1 MIDLKKYREDRTELE
16 ESLKKRNVEADLD
29 RLFDLESQVRK
40 AKQDTEVLK
49 GNRNQLSQ
57 RIAKEKLSDE
67 ERASIVSKVK
77 SMASD
82 ISGNDKAIKDLQTQ
96 LNDILFGLPN
106 ILDPEV
112 PVGNGE
118 DDNKVVATHG
128 EIPEFNFPVKDHVEL
143 GEKLGVFS
151 FETGVKL
158 SGSRFTLLKNF
169 GAKMERAL
177 INFMLD
183 THTTEHG
190 YQEMMPPI
198 MVNQQCLFGTGQL
211 PKFEEDLFKVNTGH
225 YLIPTAE
232 VPLTNMYAQEIIPTS
247 KLPMGFTAYTPCF
260 RSEAGSYGKDTRG
273 YFRQH
278 QFNKVEL
285 VWFSHPDNS
294 ESVHQNMRSHAEK
307 ILELLELPFRTTILC
322 AGDIG
327 FGAKKCY
334 DIEVWMPGQDK
345 YREISSCSNC
355 GDFQARRANIRCKDS
370 NGKETMFVHTL
381 NGSGVAVGR
390 ALIAILENYQL
401 ESGNVT
407 IPKVLRKYLNGLTEL
422 KLEL

>member
-143 GEKLGVFS
+143 GGKLGVFS